1 MNIDQL
7 REQRYSGFGKL
18 RIEPELERCYRKI
31 RNEGIRERAR
41 PVSAAA
47 LLLFLV
53 YALLDAL
60 MLPPSIAGETVAVRL
75 LITCP
80 VIAGVWWL
88 SWRNLSPGTFVSL
101 YALAYLIGG
110 LSVVA
115 IIGIARLAQHPLPY
129 EGLLLML
136 MFGYFVM
143 GIPFRTVSLLSIM
156 VVAAYLAVEAA
167 TGMGVRQLL
176 INGFFL
182 ITANI
187 IGMVGSWLSEHRQR
201 AHFLDRQLL
210 EASRHQAELESQR
223 KTHLITV
230 ASHDLRQPLNI
241 ISLVLENLTSSGL
254 PEQQAGLVSRLK
266 HSVSH
271 FNNLL
276 ASVLDISRLQEGM
289 ITPEPKELCP
299 LEVMRQ
305 IAATCTEQAQRQGIE
320 LDIETPEHPA
330 GVMADPELLHRVLQN
345 LVVNAL
351 DHSNATRISL
361 RSTHRGKRLIFE
373 VRDNGRGMDEATL
386 GQIFTPFYRDS
397 KGTDPGLG
405 LGLAIVQDLTGLMEG
420 HCEAVSQPG
429 HGACF
434 RIRLPATR
442 APATSSTKHPGNN
455 AHTGQDHCLVVVED
469 HHEARHWVCQTLE
482 AWGYRVQGFATAE
495 LAVEHWPDLPDT
507 LLVSDI
513 HLPGMSGHSLFD
525 TLQQKHSVAGG
536 ILMTANTAHPQGY
549 NPDLRLWV
557 LHKPLNPMRL
567 RAALVRLT
575 RTAT

>member
-7 REQRYSGFGKL
+7 RDQRYPGFRRL
-18 RIEPELERCYRKI
+18 RFEPELERCYQEI

-53 YALLDAL
+53 YALLDAM
-60 MLPPSIAGETVAVRL
+60 MLPPSIAGETMAVRL

-80 VIAGVWWL
+80 VISGVWWL
-88 SWRNLSPGTFVSL
+88 SWRKLRPGTFVTL
-101 YALAYLIGG
+101 YGIAYLIGG

-115 IIGIARLAQHPLPY
+115 IIGIARLAHHPLPY
-129 EGLLLML
+129 EGILLML

-143 GIPFRTVSLLSIM
+143 GIPFRTVSLLSMLVI
-156 VVAAYLAVEAA
+156 AAYLTVEAA
-167 TGMGVRQLL
+167 TGMSVRQLL
-176 INGFFL
+176 INGFFI

-241 ISLVLENLTSSGL
+241 ISLVLENLTSNGL
-254 PEQQAGLVSRLK
+254 PEQQARLVSRLK
-266 HSVSH
+266 HSVNH

-276 ASVLDISRLQEGM
+276 ASVLDVSRLQEGM
-289 ITPEPKELCP
+289 IKPEPKELSP

-320 LDIETPEHPA
+320 LDIETPKQPA

-351 DHSNATRISL
+351 DHSDASRISL
-361 RSTHRGKRLIFE
+361 CSIHRGRRLIFE
-373 VRDNGRGMDEATL
+373 VKDNGKGMDQATL
-386 GQIFTPFYRDS
+386 GQIFAPFYRNS
-397 KGTDPGLG
+397 KRHDPGLG
-405 LGLAIVQDLTGLMEG
+405 LGLAIVRELTGLMEG
-420 HCEAVSQPG
+420 TCEVTSQPG
-429 HGACF
+429 RGAGF
-434 RIRLPATR
+434 RISLPATR
-442 APATSSTKHPGNN
+442 APATSTTP
-455 AHTGQDHCLVVVED
+455 HTGNSGHSLQEHCLVVVED

-495 LAVEHWPDLPDT
+495 QAVKQWPALPDT
-507 LLVSDI
+507 LLVSDV
-513 HLPGMSGHSLFD
+513 HLPGMSGHSLFN
-525 TLQQKHSVAGG
+525 TLQQKHSLAGG

-549 NPDLRLWV
+549 DAALRLWV
-557 LHKPLNPMRL
+557 LHKPLIPMRL
-567 RAALVRLT
+567 RAAIVQLT
-575 RTAT
+575 RTKS